1 MHPPGEERTEAREI
15 LPRAGEAL
23 EETGEGRLAG
33 HALDPEQR
41 GHHRI
46 APQVGQVGEFLR
58 AAEQALHKAE
68 HFGERAQGVVRD
80 RRRVRQATCDQ
91 FAPTAF
97 VQERPERR
105 RPRMRT
111 ELLVGELDLD
121 GLARALELDLFGH
134 RLVNRA
140 LALRLIRFHSPSI
153 SSHSVAP
160 FQLHR
165 YG

>member
-1 MHPPGEERTEAREI
+1 MSQ
-15 LPRAGEAL
+15 L
-23 EETGEGRLAG
+23 
-33 HALDPEQR
+33 
-41 GHHRI
+41 
-46 APQVGQVGEFLR
+46 LR

-68 HFGERAQGVVRD
+68 HFRDRAQRVARD
-80 RRRVRQATCDQ
+80 RRGVRQTTCDQ
-91 FAPTAF
+91 FAPTGF

-105 RPRMRT
+105 RPRVRA
-111 ELLVGELDLD
+111 ELLVGELDFD
-121 GLARALELDLFGH
+121 RLAPAFELDLLGH

>member
-1 MHPPGEERTEAREI
+1 MGE
-15 LPRAGEAL
+15 L
-23 EETGEGRLAG
+23 
-33 HALDPEQR
+33 
-41 GHHRI
+41 
-46 APQVGQVGEFLR
+46 LR

-68 HFGERAQGVVRD
+68 HFRHRSQGVVRD
-80 RRRVRQATCDQ
+80 RCRMRQTTGDQ
-91 FAPTAF
+91 FAPTRL
-97 VQERPERR
+97 VQKRPERR
-105 RPRMRT
+105 RPRVRA
-111 ELLVGELDLD
+111 ELLVGKLDLD
-121 GLARALELDLFGH
+121 GLATAFELDLFGH